1 MVKTLSFLLALTFT
15 LACAPLAN
23 AQPANTAMESKT
35 EQARRLFEEGVA
47 LANSKDWTEALWAFR
62 RSRNLVPRPSTSYN
76 IANALYRIDRPVE
89 GLAELDKYDE
99 MPAVL
104 ADRAAQERGKMLR
117 GLLQDAAA
125 RVQLAITPPD
135 AEVHVDGR
143 RSKSTGR
150 DRVIRLNPGPHS
162 VRVTRDGYVPT
173 RLEVQVE
180 RGGRET
186 RAIALTPRAAPPAAP
201 APPKASLPVA
211 VQLPQSAVS
220 KSDVAVDSIELGAAQ
235 PPPID
240 DDRKRFVKRP
250 GFWAMIGAIAAV
262 GIGAGVAIALTRK
275 DDGPSC
281 GTTGTCATTQGLT
294 VTSF

>member
-1 MVKTLSFLLALTFT
+1 MRISPPHNPPTRQWNRKRNRRDVCSKKVLRWRIQRTGPKRSGHFAAPGISCLDRARLTT
-15 LACAPLAN
+15 SQMPC
-23 AQPANTAMESKT
+23 TESIG
-35 EQARRLFEEGVA
+35 R
-47 LANSKDWTEALWAFR
+47 SKA
-62 RSRNLVPRPSTSYN
+62 
-76 IANALYRIDRPVE
+76 
-89 GLAELDKYDE
+89 LAELDKYDE

-104 ADRAAQERGKMLR
+104 ADRAAQERGEMLR

-143 RSKSTGR
+143 RSKSTGS

-173 RLEVQVE
+173 TLEVQVE

-186 RAIALTPRAAPPAAP
+186 HAIALTPRVAPPAPPAPPAA
-201 APPKASLPVA
+201 PKASLPVA
-211 VQLPQSAVS
+211 VQLPESAVS

>member
-1 MVKTLSFLLALTFT
+1 MVKTLSFSLALTFT
-15 LACAPLAN
+15 LAWAHLGT
-23 AQPANTAMESKT
+23 AQPGDTAMESKT

-99 MPAVL
+99 MPGVR
-104 ADRAAQERGKMLR
+104 ADRAAQERGEMLR

-143 RSKSTGR
+143 RFKSTGS
-150 DRVIRLNPGPHS
+150 DRVIHLNPGPHS

-173 RLEVQVE
+173 TIDVQVE

-186 RAIALTPRAAPPAAP
+186 HAIALRPRVAPPP
-201 APPKASLPVA
+201 TPKAALPVA
-211 VQLPQSAVS
+211 IQLSESAVS
-220 KSDVAVDSIELGAAQ
+220 KSEAVVDSIELGAAQ
-235 PPPID
+235 PPAVD
-240 DDRKRFVKRP
+240 DDRKPFVKRP
-250 GFWAMIGAIAAV
+250 GFWALIGAIAAV